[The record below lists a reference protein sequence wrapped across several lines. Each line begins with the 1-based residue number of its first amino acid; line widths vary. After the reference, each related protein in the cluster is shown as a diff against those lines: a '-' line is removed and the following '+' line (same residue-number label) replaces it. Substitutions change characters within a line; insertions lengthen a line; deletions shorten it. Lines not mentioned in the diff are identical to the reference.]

1 MTTLQPSPLGLEVLA
16 HLSLPQLCGQLIV
29 VGFDGADVPEELT
42 VDLVAGLRAGVLLF
56 KRNLPRLES
65 TWMLCRQILAACD
78 ARLPPMIAVDQ
89 EGGRVARLPQ
99 PIRSLPSMRRLAG
112 LDDVQLVE
120 CAAELVAKGLCA
132 LGFNCNFAPV
142 LDVDSNPLNPVIGDR
157 SFSNEPHQV
166 AHYGLAFAR
175 GLGRG
180 GVLACGKHFPGHGD
194 TLRDS
199 HLELPVVSRTLEV
212 LERVELLPF
221 REAVSR
227 SIDALMTAHVV
238 FSELDP
244 SVPATLSRT
253 IITGLLRTR
262 WGYDGLVISDDLEM
276 GAIRQG
282 YSLETSAVA
291 AIRAGCDI
299 VLVCHSSQQAGLVLD
314 ALVSEAECDP
324 IFCERV
330 CEAAR
335 RSLSAR
341 VRCPPRPATQ
351 LAAAE
356 HILLGASAQQFF
368 DEVELRLR
376 RVETKR

>member
-1 MTTLQPSPLGLEVLA
+1 MTTLQPCPPGLELLA

-29 VGFDGADVPEELT
+29 VGFDGTAVPEELT
-42 VDLVAGLRAGVLLF
+42 VDLAACHRAGVILF
-56 KRNLPRLES
+56 KHNLPSLES
-65 TWMLCRQILAACD
+65 TWTLCRQVLSVCD
-78 ARLPPMIAVDQ
+78 ARLPPLIAVDQ
-89 EGGRVARLPQ
+89 EGGRVTRLPH
-99 PIRSLPSMRRLAG
+99 PIRSLPSMRRLAA

-120 CAAELVAKGLCA
+120 RAAELVAKGLCA

-194 TLRDS
+194 TLCDS
-199 HLELPVVSRTLEV
+199 HLELPVVSRPLDV

-238 FSELDP
+238 FPELDP
-244 SVPATLSRT
+244 SFPATLSKA
-253 IITGLLRTR
+253 IITDLLRIR
-262 WGYDGLVISDDLEM
+262 WGYDGLVITDDLDM

-282 YSLETSAVA
+282 YSLQASAVA

-299 VLVCHSSQQAGLVLD
+299 LLVGHSLQQAGLVLD

-324 IFCERV
+324 IFSERV
-330 CEAAR
+330 CESAR

-341 VRCPPRPATQ
+341 LRCPPRPATQ

-356 HILLGASAQQFF
+356 HVLLGASAQQLF
-368 DEVELRLR
+368 DEVESRLSR
-376 RVETKR
+376 ADTKQ